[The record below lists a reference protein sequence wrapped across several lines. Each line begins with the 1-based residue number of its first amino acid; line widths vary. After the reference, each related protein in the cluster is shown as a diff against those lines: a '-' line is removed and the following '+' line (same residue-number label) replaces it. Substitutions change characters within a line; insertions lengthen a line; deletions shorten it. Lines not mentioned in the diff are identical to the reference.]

1 MEIQELKSYTEADL
15 RDMDEL
21 MHQLSAT
28 SYCDEKIL
36 QAIMDDVNSHLYG
49 AVANDNVNVNLND
62 VLNDNKRIVGCACLC
77 VAHTPEFTLGFVESV
92 TVLSECRGQ
101 HIGRKLME
109 HLIAEAKR
117 MGVQSLHLT
126 SNPKRM
132 AANGLYQAMGF
143 VRYQT
148 NCYTMIL

>member
-62 VLNDNKRIVGCACLC
+62 VLNDVLNDNKRIVCS
-77 VAHTPEFTLGFVESV
+77 TLKTVEW
-92 TVLSECRGQ
+92 
-101 HIGRKLME
+101 I
-109 HLIAEAKR
+109 
-117 MGVQSLHLT
+117 LT
-126 SNPKRM
+126 KPYY
-132 AANGLYQAMGF
+132 GLNNFY
-143 VRYQT
+143 
-148 NCYTMIL
+148 

>member
-49 AVANDNVNVNLND
+49 AVANDNVNLND
-62 VLNDNKRIVGCACLC
+62 VLNDNQRIVGCACLC

-101 HIGRKLME
+101 HIGRKLMA
-109 HLIAEAKR
+109 HLIAEAY
-117 MGVQSLHLT
+117 GDIIHLHLLLLII
-126 SNPKRM
+126 RRLL
-132 AANGLYQAMGF
+132 AA
-143 VRYQT
+143 
-148 NCYTMIL
+148 